1 MPGAGT
7 TILPESELRLSFC
20 KDNCPYFELPSVF
33 TPNQDV
39 WNDTFSADFDVDVSG
54 ESAPVIF
61 RCPRF
66 VKRVELLVFNRW
78 GQRVYTFASADGAAN
93 PLMWDGTDQ
102 NDKEVTDGVYFYEA
116 LVQFDVLRASERERR
131 IQGWV
136 HVVR

>member
-1 MPGAGT
+1 M
-7 TILPESELRLSFC
+7 
-20 KDNCPYFELPSVF
+20 
-33 TPNQDV
+33 
-39 WNDTFSADFDVDVSG
+39 DVSG

-78 GQRVYTFASADGAAN
+78 GQRVYTFASADGTAN
-93 PLMWDGTDQ
+93 PLMWDGRDQ
-102 NDKEVTDGVYFYEA
+102 NGKEVSDGVYFYQA